1 MIWNRDIVLRSIS
14 FCAIFFGLMYSIAT
28 CRNEM
33 TPLGMEYEIDF
44 SDVGFWLITVARL
57 IIYYV
62 AIILM
67 QRLSRIRF
75 NLGYR
80 IDVMLIIVTMLL
92 YIYFNDE
99 CLLLPLALIAG
110 GAVIDS
116 VNVYLNKHSQ
126 LNE

>member
-1 MIWNRDIVLRSIS
+1 
-14 FCAIFFGLMYSIAT
+14 
-28 CRNEM
+28 
-33 TPLGMEYEIDF
+33 MEYEIDF
-44 SDVGFWLITVARL
+44 SDVSFWLITVARL

-110 GAVIDS
+110 GTVIDS